1 MPPRSSDLFLFSG
14 CVASV
19 GKQRPM
25 EQLSLFDVLL
35 ERNEHHEP
43 PRQPAPVRERRRQT
57 DLHAFLGLPPR
68 PQAAVDEALIPSE
81 DEDSGDSS

>member
-1 MPPRSSDLFLFSG
+1 
-14 CVASV
+14 
-19 GKQRPM
+19 M

-57 DLHAFLGLPPR
+57 DLHEFLGLPPR
-68 PQAAVDEALIPSE
+68 PQATVDESLIPSE
-81 DEDSGDSS
+81 DEDSGESS